1 MLVLRSLLLLLL
13 LLTGCAS
20 SQPEIRKLTILHT
33 NDLHARF
40 LPDADGLGG
49 FAYVAAAIR
58 EEKAKSEAALV
69 LHAGDF
75 VQGTPVS
82 TIFRGEPVWEVANH
96 LGIDVNTLGNHEFDY
111 GWEQIPKFIQAVKF
125 PTVTANLVNAE
136 GKLLTP
142 SSYVIREVNGMR
154 IAVIGLMTGRLKEL
168 TRSHFRGPWRA
179 LPPAEAAER
188 YSKEVRDKADLV
200 VGLGHLFNEED
211 DAILRL
217 APDLPVLVSGHNH
230 GGQEEVK
237 DYEGRIC
244 VKVRAYGRELG
255 RLDLEVDVPNKKVVS
270 YRWQRIPIET
280 ARYQP
285 DPAVAALVDKWEK
298 EVSHVVDVPI
308 AVSKRSFDRIETK
321 ALIESVMRDAT
332 GADLAYMNRG
342 GVRDLLPKGE
352 ILIRHLWNIEPFGN
366 LIEYG
371 PVTGKDIPEE
381 AREGRQIDPNR
392 EYVFATNDFIA
403 QQWREKGWVDL
414 KQEGPLVRDA
424 MIEWVRNKKV
434 IE

>member
-1 MLVLRSLLLLLL
+1 MPVLRWLLLLLA
-13 LLTGCAS
+13 LLTGCTS
-20 SQPEIRKLTILHT
+20 GQPDIRKLTILHT

-40 LPDADGLGG
+40 LPDAEGLGG

-58 EEKAKSEAALV
+58 EEKAKSEAVLV

-82 TIFRGEPVWEVANH
+82 TIFRGDPVWEVANH

-111 GWEQIPKFIQAVKF
+111 GWEQIPKFIQAVEF
-125 PTVTANLVNAE
+125 PTVTANLINGE

-142 SSYVIREVNGMR
+142 SPYVIQEVNGIR
-154 IAVIGLMTGRLKEL
+154 IAVIGLMTGRLVEL

-179 LPPAEAAER
+179 LPPAETAER
-188 YSKEVRDKADLV
+188 YAKEVRDKADLV

-211 DAILRL
+211 DVILRQ
-217 APDLPVLVSGHNH
+217 APDVPVLVSGHNH

-237 DYEGRIC
+237 DFEGRIC

-285 DPAVAALVDKWEK
+285 DPTVAALVDKWEK
-298 EVSHVVDVPI
+298 EVAHGVDVPI
-308 AVSKRSFDRIETK
+308 GVSKRSFDRAGTK
-321 ALIESVMRDAT
+321 ALIESVMREAT

-342 GVRDLLPKGE
+342 GVRDNLPAGE

-371 PVTGKDIPEE
+371 PVLGKNIPEE

-403 QQWREKGWVDL
+403 QQWREKGRLDL